1 MKNQLISE
9 ITRQMIPY
17 LDNAQMEQLQNV
29 LQHALWNVQITANED
44 GAQQPDKE
52 TNSELLEMFLSAK
65 RVEGCSEKRCGI
77 MKPQSGGCL
86 LQLIP
91 MLHTCRRMICEG
103 IFLITSNKHSA
114 AKAT

>member
-29 LQHALWNVQITANED
+29 LQHALWSVQITANGD

-52 TNSELLEMFLSAK
+52 TNAELL
-65 RVEGCSEKRCGI
+65 
-77 MKPQSGGCL
+77 
-86 LQLIP
+86 
-91 MLHTCRRMICEG
+91 
-103 IFLITSNKHSA
+103 
-114 AKAT
+114 

>member
-52 TNSELLEMFLSAK
+52 TNSELLE
-65 RVEGCSEKRCGI
+65 CSCL
-77 MKPQSGGCL
+77 QSGL
-86 LQLIP
+86 RVQRENAPVL
-91 MLHTCRRMICEG
+91 
-103 IFLITSNKHSA
+103 
-114 AKAT
+114 

>member
-44 GAQQPDKE
+44 GAQPVSYTHLRAHE
-52 TNSELLEMFLSAK
+52 T
-65 RVEGCSEKRCGI
+65 
-77 MKPQSGGCL
+77 
-86 LQLIP
+86 
-91 MLHTCRRMICEG
+91 
-103 IFLITSNKHSA
+103 
-114 AKAT
+114 